1 MSARNTATQYGS
13 VARTLHW
20 ITALLIL
27 TAIPLGWFA
36 NQMPYATG
44 DELAAKAQLFSLH
57 KTVGI
62 AAFSVALIRILW
74 AVTQTRPEPVHPDRM
89 WETRCAETVH
99 WMLYLSLVIVPLS
112 GWVHHAATDGFAPIL
127 WPLGQDLPLIPTSE
141 TVATTAAAMHWLFT
155 KILVASVLLHIA
167 GALKHA
173 FVDRDG
179 TLARMVTGQ
188 KAPPV
193 ARGVAHHRAPMLAA
207 IGLYAIGAGV
217 AWSMVSATP
226 EAATTAT
233 AAATTTAAPAATDT
247 AAGNWQVTEG
257 TLGFSIKQL
266 GSDVS
271 GTFATWT
278 ADITFDPAA
287 TDGNHGQVTV
297 TIDMASLTLGS
308 VTDQAKGPDFFD
320 VAGHPTA
327 IFAATIR
334 PAGEGSYVADGT
346 LTMRGVTAPLQLP
359 FSLVITGDTATMTG
373 MTTIDRRTFGM
384 GASYA
389 DESSVDFNAAVTVNL
404 TAATR

>member
-1 MSARNTATQYGS
+1 MSASNTATQYGS

-44 DELAAKAQLFSLH
+44 EELAAKAQLFSLH
-57 KTVGI
+57 KTVGV
-62 AAFSVALIRILW
+62 ATFFVALIRILW
-74 AVTQTRPEPVHPDRM
+74 AFSQPRPEPVHPDRV

-99 WMLYLSLVIVPLS
+99 WLLYLSLVIVPLS

-127 WPLGQDLPLIPTSE
+127 WPLGQDLPLVPTSE

-188 KAPPV
+188 NVPPV
-193 ARGVAHHRAPMLAA
+193 ARGVLHHRAPMFAA

-217 AWSMVSATP
+217 AWSMTGTPP
-226 EAATTAT
+226 EAQ
-233 AAATTTAAPAATDT
+233 ATTTAPAEASV
-247 AAGNWQVTEG
+247 AGNWQVTEG
-257 TLGFSIKQL
+257 TLGFSVKQM

-271 GTFATWT
+271 GSFATWT
-278 ADITFDPAA
+278 ADITFDPVAA
-287 TDGNHGQVTV
+287 DGKHGAVTV

-320 VAGHPTA
+320 VGTHPQA
-327 IFAATIR
+327 IFTAAIL

-346 LTMRGVTAPLQLP
+346 LTMRGVTVPLQLP
-359 FSLVITGDTATMTG
+359 FSLVLNGETAKMTG
-373 MTTIDRRTFGM
+373 LTSIDRRAFGM

-389 DESSVDFNAAVTVNL
+389 DESSVGFNANVTVNL
-404 TAATR
+404 TATKR

>member
-1 MSARNTATQYGS
+1 MSASNTATQYGS

-57 KTVGI
+57 KTVGVAAFTI
-62 AAFSVALIRILW
+62 AAIRILW
-74 AVTQTRPEPVHPDRM
+74 AFTQARPEPLHPDRV

-141 TVATTAAAMHWLFT
+141 TVAATAAAMHWLFT

-179 TLARMVTGQ
+179 TLARMVSGRA
-188 KAPPV
+188 APPV
-193 ARGVAHHRAPMLAA
+193 ARGVLHQRAPMLAA

-217 AWSMVSATP
+217 AWSMTGDAP
-226 EAATTAT
+226 EAT
-233 AAATTTAAPAATDT
+233 AATPTETAAPPTAT
-247 AAGNWQVTEG
+247 AGNWQVTDG
-257 TLGFSIKQL
+257 ILGFSIKQM
-266 GSDVS
+266 GTDVS

-278 ADITFDPAA
+278 ADITFDPVAINGVH
-287 TDGNHGQVTV
+287 GNVTV

-308 VTDQAKGPDFFD
+308 VTDQAKAPDFFD
-320 VAGHPTA
+320 VAGHPQA
-327 IFAATIR
+327 IFAATIL

-359 FSLVITGDTATMTG
+359 FSLVLEGNTASMTG
-373 MTTIDRRTFGM
+373 LTTIDRRTFGM
-384 GASYA
+384 GATYA
-389 DESSVDFNAAVTVNL
+389 DESSVGFNAAVTANL
-404 TAATR
+404 TATKR

>member
-1 MSARNTATQYGS
+1 MSASNTATQYGS

-57 KTVGI
+57 KTVGVAAFTI
-62 AAFSVALIRILW
+62 AAIRILW
-74 AVTQTRPEPVHPDRM
+74 AFTQARPEPLHPDRV

-127 WPLGQDLPLIPTSE
+127 WPLGQDLPLVPTSE
-141 TVATTAAAMHWLFT
+141 AVAYTAAAMHWLFT
-155 KILVASVLLHIA
+155 KFLIASVLLHIA

-179 TLARMVTGQ
+179 TLARMVTGRD
-188 KAPPV
+188 APPV
-193 ARGVAHHRAPMLAA
+193 ARGVAAHHRAPMLAA

-217 AWSMVSATP
+217 AWSIVNVTFEVA
-226 EAATTAT
+226 
-233 AAATTTAAPAATDT
+233 TTAAPAATET

-278 ADITFDPAA
+278 ADIAFDPVAS
-287 TDGNHGQVTV
+287 DGNHGQVTV

-320 VAGHPTA
+320 VATHPQA
-327 IFAATIR
+327 IFTATIL

-346 LTMRGVTAPLQLP
+346 LDMRGVTAPLQLP
-359 FSLVITGDTATMTG
+359 FSLVLEGNTASMTG
-373 MTTIDRRTFGM
+373 LTTIDRRTFGM
-384 GASYA
+384 GATYA
-389 DESSVDFNAAVTVNL
+389 DESSVGFNAAVTANL
-404 TAATR
+404 TATKR

>member
-1 MSARNTATQYGS
+1 MSAANTATHYGS

-57 KTVGI
+57 KTVGVT
-62 AAFSVALIRILW
+62 AFSVALIRILW
-74 AVTQTRPEPVHPDRM
+74 AFTQARPEPVHPDRV
-89 WETRCAETVH
+89 WETRAAEMVH
-99 WMLYLSLVIVPLS
+99 WLLYLSLVIVPLS
-112 GWVHHAATDGFAPIL
+112 GWIGHAATDGFAPIL
-127 WPLGQDLPLIPTSE
+127 WPLGQDLPLVPTSE
-141 TVATTAAAMHWLFT
+141 AVAEMAAAMHWLFT

-173 FVDRDG
+173 FIDRDG
-179 TLARMVTGQ
+179 TLARMTSGR
-188 KAPPV
+188 KAPPH
-193 ARGVAHHRAPMLAA
+193 ARGVAHQRAPMLAA
-207 IGLYAIGAGV
+207 FGIYAIGAGV
-217 AWSMVSATP
+217 AWSMATATP
-226 EAATTAT
+226 ET
-233 AAATTTAAPAATDT
+233 AAVPAPAAQETAAPA

-271 GTFATWT
+271 GTFATWN
-278 ADITFDPAA
+278 ADITFDPTA
-287 TDGNHGQVTV
+287 TDGKHGDVTV

-320 VAGHPTA
+320 VAAHPQAT
-327 IFAATIR
+327 FTATIL

-346 LTMRGVTAPLQLP
+346 LDLRGVTAPLQLP
-359 FSLVITGDTATMTG
+359 FSLMLTGNAATMTG
-373 MTTIDRRTFGM
+373 LATIDRRIFGM

-389 DESSVDFNAAVTVNL
+389 DESSVGFNAAVTVNL
-404 TAATR
+404 TATKR

>member
-1 MSARNTATQYGS
+1 MSAVNTATQYGS

-57 KTVGI
+57 KTVGV
-62 AAFSVALIRILW
+62 ATFAVALIRILW
-74 AVTQTRPEPVHPDRM
+74 AFTQARPEPVHPDRV
-89 WETRCAETVH
+89 WETRVAETVH
-99 WMLYLSLVIVPLS
+99 WTLYLSLVIVPLS
-112 GWVHHAATDGFAPIL
+112 GWIHHAATDGFAPIL
-127 WPLGQDLPLIPTSE
+127 WPLGQDLPLVPTSE
-141 TVATTAAAMHWLFT
+141 TVAETAAAMHWLFT
-155 KILVASVLLHIA
+155 KILVVSVLLHIC

-179 TLARMVTGQ
+179 TLARMTSGRD
-188 KAPPV
+188 APPR
-193 ARGVAHHRAPMLAA
+193 ARGVVHQRAPLLAA
-207 IGLYAIGAGV
+207 IGIYAIGAGV
-217 AWSMVSATP
+217 AWSMATAVP
-226 EAATTAT
+226 DAIAPTAPA
-233 AAATTTAAPAATDT
+233 AAAT
-247 AAGNWQVTEG
+247 AGNWQVTEG
-257 TLGFSIKQL
+257 TLAFSIRQM

-278 ADITFDPAA
+278 ADIAFDPVA
-287 TDGNHGQVTV
+287 TDGKHGDVTV

-320 VAGHPTA
+320 VAAHPQATFTA
-327 IFAATIR
+327 AIL

-346 LTMRGVTAPLQLP
+346 LDMRGVTAPLQLP

-373 MTTIDRRTFGM
+373 LATIDRRTFGM
-384 GASYA
+384 GATYA
-389 DESSVDFNAAVTVNL
+389 DESSVGFNANVTVNL
-404 TAATR
+404 TATKR